1 MDNYL
6 LNFIYRLG
14 EFHIRLGLDTTYFLE
29 LGNPQIHPAIILAGT
44 NGKGSILTYL
54 EFLTL

>member
-14 EFHIRLGLDTTYFLE
+14 EFHIRLGLDTTYKFLE
-29 LGNPQIHPAIILAGT
+29 KLGNPQIHPALFI
-44 NGKGSILTYL
+44 
-54 EFLTL
+54 